1 MDTIPVIWYKWRWT
15 TFKMYSKY
23 EWVVG
28 GRSSS
33 SWYEE
38 AVWQGL
44 QVSSERCS
52 WDTVWRFWSLC
63 LFVCFG
69 RSENEAILS
78 CLHLTNSSTV
88 IVVVDNP
95 VLFYF
100 SCGRWAAAVLTQRQG
115 SSCGLLLVDFEK
127 DLMCVYAL
135 TGYGKMKLVRKTS
148 WILTGRNLF
157 DCFGRSEEALNTKVE
172 LVGNWGWLIRLAEM
186 LFVVAIACS
195 SWGMTTAM
203 PVS

>member
-1 MDTIPVIWYKWRWT
+1 MDTIPVILYKWRRT

-63 LFVCFG
+63 LFVCLFG

-78 CLHLTNSSTV
+78 CLHLTSSSTV

-115 SSCGLLLVDFEK
+115 SSCRLLLVDFEK

-148 WILTGRNLF
+148 WILTGRSGSFWLLWSIW
-157 DCFGRSEEALNTKVE
+157 GSAQHGGWARRKLR
-172 LVGNWGWLIRLAEM
+172 LVD
-186 LFVVAIACS
+186 
-195 SWGMTTAM
+195 
-203 PVS
+203 